1 VKKEMSQQRLFSN
14 IYSVKN
20 ITVEYVMRNMSVKA
34 VNNVSIDIRNGE
46 ALGIVGESGSGKT
59 TLALSLL
66 NLVPPPGK
74 ITNGRIIFDG
84 KIDVLALREEEL
96 RKFRWKQVAMVFQG
110 ALNSFN
116 PVLRIGDQMLE
127 TIMEHENVDKEE
139 ALERISKL
147 LKLVRLEPNRTMKA
161 FPHELSG
168 GMKQRA
174 MIATSLLLNPR
185 VLILDEPTTALDVI
199 SQKYILNILS
209 DLKKKLEITMILLT
223 HDLAICTELVDRVAV
238 MYAGRI
244 VEIAKMED
252 LFLKP
257 KHPYTIGLMQAI
269 PSVIGDV
276 KELKPIPGS
285 PPDMFNMPSGCPF
298 HPRCPY
304 AIERCKKEEPYLE
317 ETSEDHL
324 VACHRWREI

>member
-1 VKKEMSQQRLFSN
+1 MSQQRLFSN
-14 IYSVKN
+14 IYTIEN
-20 ITVEYVMRNMSVKA
+20 ITVEYVMGSMSVKA
-34 VNNVSIDIRNGE
+34 VNNVSVNIRNGE

-74 ITNGRIIFDG
+74 ITNGKIVFDG
-84 KIDVLALREEEL
+84 KVDVLALRGEEL

-127 TIMEHENVDKEE
+127 TIMEHEDVSKQE

-147 LKLVRLEPNRTMKA
+147 LKLVRLEPNRTMRA

-257 KHPYTIGLMQAI
+257 KHPYTIGLMRAV
-269 PSVIGDV
+269 PSVVGDV

-304 AIERCKKEEPYLE
+304 ATERCKKEEPRLE
-317 ETSEDHL
+317 ETFEDHF

>member
-1 VKKEMSQQRLFSN
+1 MSEQRLFRD
-14 IYSVKN
+14 IYNVES
-20 ITVEYVMRNMSVKA
+20 ITVEYVMRSISVKA
-34 VNNVSIDIRNGE
+34 VNNVSISIRNGE

-74 ITNGRIIFDG
+74 ITNGKIIFDG
-84 KIDVLALREEEL
+84 KIDVLSLKDEEL
-96 RKFRWKQVAMVFQG
+96 RTFRWKQVAMVFQG

-116 PVLRIGDQMLE
+116 PVLRVGDQMLE
-127 TIMEHENVDKEE
+127 TIMEHENVGKQE

-147 LKLVRLEPNRTMKA
+147 LKLVRLEPSRTMKA

-174 MIATSLLLNPR
+174 MIAMSLLLNPR

-209 DLKKKLEITMILLT
+209 DLKKKLEITMVLLT

-244 VEIAKMED
+244 VEVAKMED

-257 KHPYTIGLMQAI
+257 KHPYTMGLMRAV
-269 PSVIGDV
+269 PSVVGDIR
-276 KELKPIPGS
+276 ELKPIPGS
-285 PPDMFNMPSGCPF
+285 PPDMFNLPSGCPF

-304 AIERCKKEEPYLE
+304 ATERCKKEEPYLE
-317 ETSEDHL
+317 EASEDHF

>member
-1 VKKEMSQQRLFSN
+1 
-14 IYSVKN
+14 
-20 ITVEYVMRNMSVKA
+20 MRSMSVKA
-34 VNNVSIDIRNGE
+34 VNNVSVNIRNGE

-74 ITNGRIIFDG
+74 ITNGKIVFDG
-84 KIDVLALREEEL
+84 KVDVLALRGEEL

-127 TIMEHENVDKEE
+127 TIMEHEDVSKQE

-147 LKLVRLEPNRTMKA
+147 LKLVRLEPNRTMRA

-257 KHPYTIGLMQAI
+257 KHPYTIGLMRAV
-269 PSVIGDV
+269 PSVVGDV

-304 AIERCKKEEPYLE
+304 ATERCKKEEPRLE
-317 ETSEDHL
+317 ETFEDHF

>member
-1 VKKEMSQQRLFSN
+1 MSQQRLFSN
-14 IYSVKN
+14 IYTIEN
-20 ITVEYVMRNMSVKA
+20 ITVEYVMRSMSVKA
-34 VNNVSIDIRNGE
+34 VNNVSVNIRNGE

-74 ITNGRIIFDG
+74 ITNGKIVFDG
-84 KIDVLALREEEL
+84 KVDVLALRGEEL

-127 TIMEHENVDKEE
+127 TIMEHEDVSKQE

-147 LKLVRLEPNRTMKA
+147 LKLVRLEPNRTMRA

-257 KHPYTIGLMQAI
+257 KHPYTIGLMRAV
-269 PSVIGDV
+269 PSVVGDV

-304 AIERCKKEEPYLE
+304 ATERCKKEEPRLE
-317 ETSEDHL
+317 EIFEDHF

>member
-1 VKKEMSQQRLFSN
+1 MKKEMSQQRLFSN

-84 KIDVLALREEEL
+84 KIDVLTLREEEL

>member
-1 VKKEMSQQRLFSN
+1 MSEQRLFRSIYN
-14 IYSVKN
+14 IEN
-20 ITVEYVMRNMSVKA
+20 ITVEYIMRNISVKA
-34 VNNVSIDIRNGE
+34 VNNVSINIRNRE

-66 NLVPPPGK
+66 NLVPSPGK
-74 ITNGRIIFDG
+74 ITSGKLIFDG
-84 KIDVLALREEEL
+84 KIDVLSLSDEEL
-96 RKFRWKQVAMVFQG
+96 RAFRWKQVAMVFQG

-127 TIMEHENVDKEE
+127 TIMEHEKVSKQE
-139 ALERISKL
+139 ALERISRL

-174 MIATSLLLNPR
+174 MIATALLLNPR

-199 SQKYILNILS
+199 SQKYILSILS
-209 DLKKKLEITMILLT
+209 DLKKKLEISMVLLT
-223 HDLAICTELVDRVAV
+223 HDLAICTELVDRIAV

-244 VEIAKMED
+244 VEVAKMED

-257 KHPYTIGLMQAI
+257 RHPYTMGLLRAV
-269 PSVIGDV
+269 PSVVGDV
-276 KELKPIPGS
+276 RKLEPIPGA
-285 PPDMFNMPSGCPF
+285 PPDMFNLPSGCPF

-304 AIERCKKEEPYLE
+304 AVERCKREEPYLE
-317 ETSEDHL
+317 EASEDHF
-324 VACHRWREI
+324 VACHRWREV

>member
-1 VKKEMSQQRLFSN
+1 MSQQKLFSY
-14 IYSVKN
+14 IYSVKSL
-20 ITVEYVMRNMSVKA
+20 TVEYIMRNISVKA
-34 VNNVSIDIRNGE
+34 VNNVSINIRNGE

-74 ITNGRIIFDG
+74 ITSGKIIFDG
-84 KIDVLALREEEL
+84 KIDVLSLKGEEL
-96 RKFRWKQVAMVFQG
+96 RKFRWKQVSMVFQG

-127 TIMEHENVDKEE
+127 TIMAHENVSKQE

-185 VLILDEPTTALDVI
+185 MLILDEPTTALDVI

-223 HDLAICTELVDRVAV
+223 HDLAICTELVDRIAV
-238 MYAGRI
+238 MYAGKI

-257 KHPYTIGLMQAI
+257 KHPYTMGLMKAV
-269 PSVIGDV
+269 PSVVGDV
-276 KELKPIPGS
+276 RELKPIPGS
-285 PPDMFNMPSGCPF
+285 PPDMFNLPSGCAF

-304 AIERCKKEEPYLE
+304 ATERCKKEEPYLE
-317 ETSEDHL
+317 EASEDHF

>member
-1 VKKEMSQQRLFSN
+1 MSQQRLFSN
-14 IYSVKN
+14 IYTIEN
-20 ITVEYVMRNMSVKA
+20 ITVEYVMRSMSVKA
-34 VNNVSIDIRNGE
+34 VNNVSVNIRNGE

-74 ITNGRIIFDG
+74 ITNGKIVFDG
-84 KIDVLALREEEL
+84 KVDVLALRGEEL

-127 TIMEHENVDKEE
+127 TIMEHEDVSKQE

-147 LKLVRLEPNRTMKA
+147 LKLVRLEPNRTMRA

-257 KHPYTIGLMQAI
+257 KHPYTIGLMRAV
-269 PSVIGDV
+269 PSVVGDV

-304 AIERCKKEEPYLE
+304 ATERCKKEEPRLE
-317 ETSEDHL
+317 ETFEDHF

>member
-14 IYSVKN
+14 IYTIEN
-20 ITVEYVMRNMSVKA
+20 ITVEYVMGSMSVKA
-34 VNNVSIDIRNGE
+34 VNNVSVNIRNGE

-74 ITNGRIIFDG
+74 ITNGKIVFDG
-84 KIDVLALREEEL
+84 KVDVLALRGEEL

-127 TIMEHENVDKEE
+127 TIMEHEDVSKQE

-147 LKLVRLEPNRTMKA
+147 LKLVRLEPNRTMRA

-257 KHPYTIGLMQAI
+257 KHPYTIGLMRAV
-269 PSVIGDV
+269 PSVVGDV

-304 AIERCKKEEPYLE
+304 ATERCKKEEPRLE
-317 ETSEDHL
+317 ETFEDHF

>member
-1 VKKEMSQQRLFSN
+1 MSQQRLFSN

>member
-84 KIDVLALREEEL
+84 KIDVLTLREEEL

>member
-1 VKKEMSQQRLFSN
+1 MSQQRLFSN

-84 KIDVLALREEEL
+84 KIDVLTLREEEL

>member
-1 VKKEMSQQRLFSN
+1 MKKEMSQQRLFSN
-14 IYSVKN
+14 IYTIEN
-20 ITVEYVMRNMSVKA
+20 ITVEYVMRSMSVKA
-34 VNNVSIDIRNGE
+34 VNNVSVNIRNGE

-74 ITNGRIIFDG
+74 ITNGKIVFDG
-84 KIDVLALREEEL
+84 KVDVLALRGEEL

-127 TIMEHENVDKEE
+127 TIMEHEDVSKQE

-147 LKLVRLEPNRTMKA
+147 LKLVRLEPNRTMRA

-257 KHPYTIGLMQAI
+257 KHPYTIGLMRAV
-269 PSVIGDV
+269 PSVVGDV

-304 AIERCKKEEPYLE
+304 ATERCKKEEPRLE
-317 ETSEDHL
+317 ETFEDHF

>member
-1 VKKEMSQQRLFSN
+1 MKKEMSQQRLFSN
-14 IYSVKN
+14 IYTIEN
-20 ITVEYVMRNMSVKA
+20 ITVEYVMRSMSVKA
-34 VNNVSIDIRNGE
+34 VNNVSVNIRNGE

-74 ITNGRIIFDG
+74 ITNGKIVFDG
-84 KIDVLALREEEL
+84 KVDVLALRGEEL

-127 TIMEHENVDKEE
+127 TIMEHEDVSKQE

-147 LKLVRLEPNRTMKA
+147 LKLVRLEPNRTMRA

-257 KHPYTIGLMQAI
+257 KHPYTIGLMRAV
-269 PSVIGDV
+269 PSVVGDV

-304 AIERCKKEEPYLE
+304 ATERCKKEEPRLE
-317 ETSEDHL
+317 EIFEDHF

>member
-1 VKKEMSQQRLFSN
+1 
-14 IYSVKN
+14 
-20 ITVEYVMRNMSVKA
+20 MRNISVKA
-34 VNNVSIDIRNGE
+34 VNNVSINIRNRE

-66 NLVPPPGK
+66 NLVPSPGK
-74 ITNGRIIFDG
+74 ITSGKLIFDG
-84 KIDVLALREEEL
+84 KIDVLSLSDEEL
-96 RKFRWKQVAMVFQG
+96 RAFRWKQVAMVFQG

-127 TIMEHENVDKEE
+127 TIMEHEKVSKQE
-139 ALERISKL
+139 ALERISRL

-174 MIATSLLLNPR
+174 MIATALLLNPR

-199 SQKYILNILS
+199 SQKYILSILS
-209 DLKKKLEITMILLT
+209 DLKKKLEISMVLLT
-223 HDLAICTELVDRVAV
+223 HDLAICTELVDRIAV

-244 VEIAKMED
+244 VEVAKMED

-257 KHPYTIGLMQAI
+257 RHPYTMGLLRAV
-269 PSVIGDV
+269 PSVVGDV
-276 KELKPIPGS
+276 RKLEPIPGA
-285 PPDMFNMPSGCPF
+285 PPDMFNLPSGCPF

-304 AIERCKKEEPYLE
+304 AVERCKREEPYLE
-317 ETSEDHL
+317 EASEDHF
-324 VACHRWREI
+324 VACHRWREV

>member
-1 VKKEMSQQRLFSN
+1 VYKRQ
-14 IYSVKN
+14 
-20 ITVEYVMRNMSVKA
+20 
-34 VNNVSIDIRNGE
+34 
-46 ALGIVGESGSGKT
+46 
-59 TLALSLL
+59 
-66 NLVPPPGK
+66 
-74 ITNGRIIFDG
+74 IIFDG
-84 KIDVLALREEEL
+84 KIDVLTLREEEL

-304 AIERCKKEEPYLE
+304 AIERCKKEEPCLE